1 MYYFHHT
8 DRPCHINV
16 ESSKNLEMFSFFGQK
31 KAGFESEPS
40 KSISVQYHFTAIYIH
55 GSLTSQFNFKPECVS
70 KHGQTGQF
78 PCKVDG

>member
-1 MYYFHHT
+1 MWNHPKIWRCF
-8 DRPCHINV
+8 PFLAKKKA
-16 ESSKNLEMFSFFGQK
+16 ELEMRT
-31 KAGFESEPS
+31 S